1 MGQKQAQAGRTQ
13 HFSYSDSDKAEQDKL
28 SCLVTMSDPQDL
40 WEALK
45 ANSYAKLKSLL
56 ESGAGAKDATK
67 QDGWSLLHEAA
78 YHKGNLR
85 IVKLLL
91 QHNADVNAKV
101 VKTNWT
107 PLHSAVISGDK
118 VLVEE
123 LLKQGADQSV
133 KATKRDIRPG
143 EEFSP
148 KEMAEVTGFR
158 HMQVFMSG
166 QDEETSNGQAE
177 NSEDKRVNTYKLG
190 QKSIVVGEKRCN
202 IDDIRV
208 KVTKQDTGQSEGGM
222 MEEFLAFIRTYF
234 PKFAKGHLKFPRAFV
249 YDTNKIQAPGPVD
262 AAHRDVGQQRGK
274 VREKANLGGKGEEIV
289 DEVLHMAFQK
299 RTSLMWN
306 RFEKEKLFKI
316 AKDCIAFKL
325 KEARSQRESFLEV
338 PLLPE
343 EKELHRLFGIDA
355 SQLESDVKEFVK
367 ELFSENKE
375 MDEAGLKRALE
386 EKCRNPG
393 QLNPQNPGLDKRPV
407 FELLCGREQTNY
419 RDNLIKH
426 LKKAFEPSKKK
437 GKKDKI
443 SPRKHVQED
452 EVGNYLTRYFLSL
465 LEKQAEFDHVLVDQE
480 SSTFFHVEVKTYPQH
495 DQISKEGLS
504 SVLTKA
510 KDQLAQGDAL
520 FNNVLG
526 PAAKLSTGWT
536 KVNILAFPSIRSRDV
551 FKDADLIDEPL
562 ADDSLRYIPTKAEL
576 EDDR

>member
-123 LLKQGADQSV
+123 LLKQGADQSL
-133 KATKRDIRPG
+133 KATKRNIRPG

-158 HMQVFMSG
+158 HMQVFMGG

-177 NSEDKRVNTYKLG
+177 NLQDKKANIYKLG
-190 QKSIVVGEKRCN
+190 RTSIVVGEKKCN

-208 KVTKQDTGQSEGGM
+208 KVTKQDTGQREGGM

-234 PKFAKGHLKFPRAFV
+234 PKFGKEHLKFPRAFAFDV
-249 YDTNKIQAPGPVD
+249 RKIQAPGPVE

-274 VREKANLGGKGEEIV
+274 DREKANLGGKGEEIV
-289 DEVLHMAFQK
+289 DEVLHMAFQN

-316 AKDCIAFKL
+316 AK
-325 KEARSQRESFLEV
+325 
-338 PLLPE
+338 
-343 EKELHRLFGIDA
+343 
-355 SQLESDVKEFVK
+355 
-367 ELFSENKE
+367 
-375 MDEAGLKRALE
+375 
-386 EKCRNPG
+386 
-393 QLNPQNPGLDKRPV
+393 
-407 FELLCGREQTNY
+407 
-419 RDNLIKH
+419 
-426 LKKAFEPSKKK
+426 
-437 GKKDKI
+437 
-443 SPRKHVQED
+443 
-452 EVGNYLTRYFLSL
+452 
-465 LEKQAEFDHVLVDQE
+465 
-480 SSTFFHVEVKTYPQH
+480 
-495 DQISKEGLS
+495 
-504 SVLTKA
+504 
-510 KDQLAQGDAL
+510 
-520 FNNVLG
+520 
-526 PAAKLSTGWT
+526 
-536 KVNILAFPSIRSRDV
+536 
-551 FKDADLIDEPL
+551 
-562 ADDSLRYIPTKAEL
+562 
-576 EDDR
+576 

>member
-1 MGQKQAQAGRTQ
+1 MGQKQAQAGKTQ
-13 HFSYSDSDKAEQDKL
+13 HFSDSDMAEQNKL
-28 SCLVTMSDPQDL
+28 SWLVTMSDPQDL
-40 WEALK
+40 WDALK

-56 ESGAGAKDATK
+56 ESGADVKDATK

-85 IVKLLL
+85 MVKLLL

-123 LLKQGADQSV
+123 LLKMGADQSV

-166 QDEETSNGQAE
+166 QDEDTSNGQAE
-177 NSEDKRVNTYKLG
+177 NLEDKKANNYRLG

-208 KVTKQDTGQSEGGM
+208 KVTKQDTGQREGGM

-234 PKFAKGHLKFPRAFV
+234 PKFRKEHLKFPRAFL
-249 YDTNKIQAPGPVD
+249 YDTKKIQAPGPVD
-262 AAHRDVGQQRGK
+262 AAHRDVGQQRGED
-274 VREKANLGGKGEEIV
+274 REKAILGAKGKEKR
-289 DEVLHMAFQK
+289 DEVLHKVFQS

-306 RFEKEKLFKI
+306 GFEKEKLFKI
-316 AKDCIAFKL
+316 AKDCITFKL
-325 KEARSQRESFLEV
+325 NEKKSQTESLLEI

-343 EKELHRLFGIDA
+343 EKELHKLFGIDA

-375 MDEAGLKRALE
+375 LDEAGLKKALE
-386 EKCRNPG
+386 EKCRNPA
-393 QLNPQNPGLDKRPV
+393 QLNPQNPGRDKRPV
-407 FELLCGREQTNY
+407 FEHLCGREQTYY
-419 RDNLIKH
+419 RENLIKH

-437 GKKDKI
+437 GKKDNS
-443 SPRKHVQED
+443 SPRKYV
-452 EVGNYLTRYFLSL
+452 
-465 LEKQAEFDHVLVDQE
+465 
-480 SSTFFHVEVKTYPQH
+480 
-495 DQISKEGLS
+495 
-504 SVLTKA
+504 
-510 KDQLAQGDAL
+510 
-520 FNNVLG
+520 
-526 PAAKLSTGWT
+526 
-536 KVNILAFPSIRSRDV
+536 
-551 FKDADLIDEPL
+551 
-562 ADDSLRYIPTKAEL
+562 
-576 EDDR
+576 